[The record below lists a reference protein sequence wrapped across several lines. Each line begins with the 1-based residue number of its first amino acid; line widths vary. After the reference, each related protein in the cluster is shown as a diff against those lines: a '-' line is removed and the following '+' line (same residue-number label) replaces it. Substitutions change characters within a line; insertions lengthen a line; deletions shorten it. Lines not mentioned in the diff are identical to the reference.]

1 MYKLFQDKVPFV
13 LSNEKR
19 FKDKELRRL
28 DRLIKKQIKE
38 KFASE
43 LNLYIVDSASC
54 SACELEL
61 QTLFNP
67 LYNIS
72 KSGVKVVYEIEKAD
86 ILIIT
91 GLISENMYKELLEL
105 YQHLKTPKRVIFLG
119 DCPLFKAP
127 FQDTFA
133 LRRPLEFHFS
143 SAYTISGCPPEP
155 KKILNE
161 LLHYLK
167 EYI

>member
-1 MYKLFQDKVPFV
+1 MYKLFQDKVPFAQ
-13 LSNEKR
+13 SNENR
-19 FKDKELRRL
+19 FKDNELRRL

-38 KFASE
+38 KFSSE

-72 KSGVKVVYEIEKAD
+72 KNGVKVVYEIEKAD

-91 GLISENMYKELLEL
+91 GLVSENMYKEILDL
-105 YQHLKTPKRVIFLG
+105 YEQLKEPKRVILFG

-133 LRRPLEFHFS
+133 IKRPLEFEFS
-143 SAYTISGCPPEP
+143 SAYNISGCPPEP
-155 KKILNE
+155 KRILNE

>member
-13 LSNEKR
+13 QSNEKE
-19 FKDKELRRL
+19 FKDKELRHL
-28 DRLIKKQIKE
+28 DRLIKKQIKK
-38 KFASE
+38 KFSSQ
-43 LNLYIVDSASC
+43 LNLYIVDSGSC
-54 SACELEL
+54 SACELEF
-61 QTLFNP
+61 QTLFKP

-72 KSGVKVVYEIEKAD
+72 KNGVNVVYEIEKAD

-91 GLISENMYKELLEL
+91 GLISENMYKEVFDL
-105 YQHLKTPKRVIFLG
+105 YQQLKKPKSVILLG

-133 LRRPLEFHFS
+133 VKRPLEFEFS
-143 SAYTISGCPPEP
+143 SAYNISGCPPEP